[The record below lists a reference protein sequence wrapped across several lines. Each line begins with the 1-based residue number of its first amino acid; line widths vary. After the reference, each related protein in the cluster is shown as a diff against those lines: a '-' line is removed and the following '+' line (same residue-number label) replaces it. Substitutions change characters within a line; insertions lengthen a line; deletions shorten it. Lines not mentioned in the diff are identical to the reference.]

1 MCSDV
6 KKLILYPNINILAE
20 YIIAFTLNDGESC
33 VTFDKMIMIKPL
45 LYVAASMLQTTIY
58 ALQCA
63 LTSNP
68 TDSNTA
74 QFRERSH
81 TFPFSLR
88 GEGK

>member
-1 MCSDV
+1 MHYC
-6 KKLILYPNINILAE
+6 
-20 YIIAFTLNDGESC
+20 TLDDDESC
-33 VTFDKMIMIKPL
+33 VTFNDKT
-45 LYVAASMLQTTIY
+45 VVVRGGSSMLQTTIY

-74 QFRERSH
+74 QFRERSR